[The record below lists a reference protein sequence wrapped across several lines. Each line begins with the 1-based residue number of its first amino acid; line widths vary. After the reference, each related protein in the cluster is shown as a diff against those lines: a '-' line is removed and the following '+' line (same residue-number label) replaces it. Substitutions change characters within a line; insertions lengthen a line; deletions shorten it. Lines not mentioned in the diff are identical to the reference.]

1 MNKKKIELQVLNI
14 SNSQAQAGAYALVL
28 GEVGG
33 KRQLPIIIGATE
45 AQAMVIEMKGIVPP
59 RPLTHN
65 LFASVLEVLG
75 VKLMRILIYKVDNGV
90 FYSYLYM
97 KAEETIL
104 RIDARTS
111 DAVALALRMNAPIFV
126 YEEILETECLKTGE
140 STTDPMGGSEPDKD
154 ELLQEDTIGILKTAL
169 QKAIEEEDYE
179 RAAQIRDQINQ
190 LKTIC
195 NMHVFYTPDIQ
206 THAELPEEE
215 AAHAVRVLR
224 LQAGDEVMLTDG
236 KGCFYRAEISTATN
250 KRCLVN
256 ILETLPQA
264 PLWKG
269 HLHIAMAPTK
279 NMDRTEWFA
288 EKATEIGFDELTFL
302 NCRFSE
308 RKVIKTE
315 RISKILVSAIKQSLK
330 ARLPQLNEMTDFN
343 KFITQPFPGQKFI
356 AHCYEGEKQL
366 LKDIVHPGEDALVL
380 IGPEGDFSEE
390 EVRKATENGF
400 IPISL
405 GKSRL
410 RTETAALVA
419 CHILNLQNQ

>member
-140 STTDPMGGSEPDKD
+140 STT
-154 ELLQEDTIGILKTAL
+154 
-169 QKAIEEEDYE
+169 
-179 RAAQIRDQINQ
+179 
-190 LKTIC
+190 
-195 NMHVFYTPDIQ
+195 
-206 THAELPEEE
+206 
-215 AAHAVRVLR
+215 
-224 LQAGDEVMLTDG
+224 
-236 KGCFYRAEISTATN
+236 
-250 KRCLVN
+250 
-256 ILETLPQA
+256 
-264 PLWKG
+264 
-269 HLHIAMAPTK
+269 
-279 NMDRTEWFA
+279 
-288 EKATEIGFDELTFL
+288 EIGRAS
-302 NCRFSE
+302 CRE
-308 RKVIKTE
+308 RV
-315 RISKILVSAIKQSLK
+315 
-330 ARLPQLNEMTDFN
+330 
-343 KFITQPFPGQKFI
+343 
-356 AHCYEGEKQL
+356 
-366 LKDIVHPGEDALVL
+366 
-380 IGPEGDFSEE
+380 
-390 EVRKATENGF
+390 
-400 IPISL
+400 
-405 GKSRL
+405 
-410 RTETAALVA
+410 
-419 CHILNLQNQ
+419 

>member
-33 KRQLPIIIGATE
+33 ERQLPIIIGATE

-111 DAVALALRMNAPIFV
+111 DAVALALRMNAP
-126 YEEILETECLKTGE
+126 
-140 STTDPMGGSEPDKD
+140 MGGSEPDKD

-190 LKTIC
+190 LK
-195 NMHVFYTPDIQ
+195 N
-206 THAELPEEE
+206 
-215 AAHAVRVLR
+215 
-224 LQAGDEVMLTDG
+224 
-236 KGCFYRAEISTATN
+236 
-250 KRCLVN
+250 
-256 ILETLPQA
+256 
-264 PLWKG
+264 
-269 HLHIAMAPTK
+269 
-279 NMDRTEWFA
+279 
-288 EKATEIGFDELTFL
+288 
-302 NCRFSE
+302 
-308 RKVIKTE
+308 
-315 RISKILVSAIKQSLK
+315 
-330 ARLPQLNEMTDFN
+330 
-343 KFITQPFPGQKFI
+343 
-356 AHCYEGEKQL
+356 
-366 LKDIVHPGEDALVL
+366 
-380 IGPEGDFSEE
+380 
-390 EVRKATENGF
+390 
-400 IPISL
+400 
-405 GKSRL
+405 
-410 RTETAALVA
+410 
-419 CHILNLQNQ
+419 NL

>member
-126 YEEILETECLKTGE
+126 YEECLKTAEG
-140 STTDPMGGSEPDKD
+140 STDPMGGSEPDKD

-190 LKTIC
+190 LK
-195 NMHVFYTPDIQ
+195 N
-206 THAELPEEE
+206 
-215 AAHAVRVLR
+215 
-224 LQAGDEVMLTDG
+224 
-236 KGCFYRAEISTATN
+236 
-250 KRCLVN
+250 
-256 ILETLPQA
+256 
-264 PLWKG
+264 
-269 HLHIAMAPTK
+269 
-279 NMDRTEWFA
+279 
-288 EKATEIGFDELTFL
+288 
-302 NCRFSE
+302 
-308 RKVIKTE
+308 
-315 RISKILVSAIKQSLK
+315 
-330 ARLPQLNEMTDFN
+330 
-343 KFITQPFPGQKFI
+343 
-356 AHCYEGEKQL
+356 
-366 LKDIVHPGEDALVL
+366 
-380 IGPEGDFSEE
+380 
-390 EVRKATENGF
+390 
-400 IPISL
+400 
-405 GKSRL
+405 
-410 RTETAALVA
+410 
-419 CHILNLQNQ
+419 NL

>member
-126 YEEILETECLKTGE
+126 YEDILEAECLKTAEG
-140 STTDPMGGSEPDKD
+140 ST

-190 LKTIC
+190 LK
-195 NMHVFYTPDIQ
+195 N
-206 THAELPEEE
+206 
-215 AAHAVRVLR
+215 
-224 LQAGDEVMLTDG
+224 
-236 KGCFYRAEISTATN
+236 
-250 KRCLVN
+250 
-256 ILETLPQA
+256 
-264 PLWKG
+264 
-269 HLHIAMAPTK
+269 
-279 NMDRTEWFA
+279 
-288 EKATEIGFDELTFL
+288 
-302 NCRFSE
+302 
-308 RKVIKTE
+308 
-315 RISKILVSAIKQSLK
+315 
-330 ARLPQLNEMTDFN
+330 
-343 KFITQPFPGQKFI
+343 
-356 AHCYEGEKQL
+356 
-366 LKDIVHPGEDALVL
+366 
-380 IGPEGDFSEE
+380 
-390 EVRKATENGF
+390 
-400 IPISL
+400 
-405 GKSRL
+405 
-410 RTETAALVA
+410 
-419 CHILNLQNQ
+419 NL

>member
-126 YEEILETECLKTGE
+126 YEDILEAECLKTVEG
-140 STTDPMGGSEPDKD
+140 SIDPMEGSEPDKD

-169 QKAIEEEDYE
+169 K
-179 RAAQIRDQINQ
+179 
-190 LKTIC
+190 
-195 NMHVFYTPDIQ
+195 
-206 THAELPEEE
+206 
-215 AAHAVRVLR
+215 
-224 LQAGDEVMLTDG
+224 
-236 KGCFYRAEISTATN
+236 
-250 KRCLVN
+250 
-256 ILETLPQA
+256 
-264 PLWKG
+264 
-269 HLHIAMAPTK
+269 
-279 NMDRTEWFA
+279 
-288 EKATEIGFDELTFL
+288 
-302 NCRFSE
+302 
-308 RKVIKTE
+308 
-315 RISKILVSAIKQSLK
+315 KQSK
-330 ARLPQLNEMTDFN
+330 KRITNE
-343 KFITQPFPGQKFI
+343 P
-356 AHCYEGEKQL
+356 H
-366 LKDIVHPGEDALVL
+366 
-380 IGPEGDFSEE
+380 
-390 EVRKATENGF
+390 R
-400 IPISL
+400 
-405 GKSRL
+405 
-410 RTETAALVA
+410 
-419 CHILNLQNQ
+419 